1 MVPALPAPEPDVWN
15 ALALR
20 ARNLFATHTWASTWW
35 EEYAEGATPH
45 VLCDD
50 PADPRVLLPLYS
62 RGRLLRQ
69 VRWIGH
75 GPADLLGPVCAPD
88 DLSRAAPLLSAALDD
103 GRLPADVVLLQDG
116 LRTVLWW
123 DELAPTTISA
133 EPSPVVRFEP
143 GQGWEEWLAAKS
155 KNFRRQ
161 VTKKRAGLEREHDVS
176 YRLATAATIEQDL
189 DDLFT
194 LHAAR
199 WEGESPLLEPR
210 LRRFTATFANRALDH
225 GWLRLW
231 TMQVDGRCAAA
242 ALGFRFGPD
251 FYCYQFG
258 RDPEL
263 DRESVGFVLLTHVV
277 HEEIESGA
285 EEFRFLR
292 GDEDYKQRFATD
304 DAGITTVA
312 LARGLRGRVAVSLA
326 ARRRRSDA

>member
-1 MVPALPAPEPDVWN
+1 MPLFSVPAPDAWN
-15 ALALR
+15 SLALR
-20 ARNLFATHTWASTWW
+20 ARNVFATHTWASTWW
-35 EEYAEGATPH
+35 DEYADDATPH

-50 PADPRVLLPLYS
+50 PADPRVVLPLHS

-75 GPADLLGPVCAPD
+75 GPADLLGPVCAPE
-88 DLSRAAPLLSAALDD
+88 DLHRAAPLLRAALAD

-116 LRTVLWW
+116 LQQAPWW
-123 DELAPTTISA
+123 DELDPVTISA
-133 EPSPVVRFEP
+133 EVSPVLRFEA
-143 GQGWEEWLAAKS
+143 GQDWEQWLAAKS

-161 VTKKRAGLEREHDVS
+161 VTKKRAGLERDHRVDL
-176 YRLATAATIEQDL
+176 RLATAATLEQDL
-189 DDLFT
+189 DDLFR

-199 WEGESPLLEPR
+199 WEGESPLLDPR
-210 LRRFTATFANRALDH
+210 QRRFTAAFAARALEH

-231 TMQVDGRCAAA
+231 TMHVDGQSVAA

-258 RDPEL
+258 RDPRL

-277 HEEIESGA
+277 QAEIEAGA

-292 GDEDYKQRFATD
+292 GDEDYKQRFATG
-304 DAGITTVA
+304 DAGVTTVA
-312 LARGLRGRVAVSLA
+312 LARGLRGRAAVTVA
-326 ARRRRSDA
+326 ARRRQHGGA